1 MTMKTRGKNDLIYS
15 TNLLTLIFHLFTC
28 KRKERIMKA
37 KEYAERYKSEGMTD
51 ESLIKVCHD
60 MFCEAKELIE
70 MRHITTDGGMYAV
83 FKELSQKWKA
93 FANMFDHVNKKGFEL
108 YIETLAP
115 ELYQMI
121 KAHEI
126 YTELKRK

>member
-1 MTMKTRGKNDLIYS
+1 
-15 TNLLTLIFHLFTC
+15 
-28 KRKERIMKA
+28 MKA

-60 MFCEAKELIE
+60 MFCEFKEIADKRQVQTNE
-70 MRHITTDGGMYAV
+70 GAYAI
-83 FKELSQKWKA
+83 FKELSQKWRA
-93 FANMFDHVNKKGFEL
+93 FANQFDHVNKKGFEL
-108 YIETLAP
+108 YVETLTP

-126 YTELKRK
+126 YTELKRKGL